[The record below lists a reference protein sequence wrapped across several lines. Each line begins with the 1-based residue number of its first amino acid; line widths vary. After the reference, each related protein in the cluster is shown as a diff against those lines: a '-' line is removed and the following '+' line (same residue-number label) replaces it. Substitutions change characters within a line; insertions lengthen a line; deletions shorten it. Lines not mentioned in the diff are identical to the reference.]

1 LTFQKQF
8 KAYVAV
14 ALVCLSLAGCKR
26 GGREQEVAYVS
37 APQAFLRDRVAAVYD
52 KVGTVKNGDRVQIL
66 DHDRR
71 FVKVRTAAGLEGWM
85 EQRNLI
91 TQPVYDQ
98 LQKLAQQE
106 KDDPVQA
113 TGVTRN
119 DTNLHVS
126 PGRDTDHLYQIAE
139 GAKVGMLKRATVEKA
154 GATPPAKSASKNADK
169 EPAKPALEDWWLVR
183 NQDNH
188 MGWVLGRMI
197 DIDVP
202 LEIAQYAEGQRIIAS
217 FVLNEVRDGEK
228 KVPEYLVVLSEPK
241 DGLPYDYDQV
251 RVFTWNVKRHRY
263 ETAYRERNLNG
274 VLPVT
279 VAKED
284 FDKEGTLPVFILRVK
299 DDNGSVSEK
308 KYKLNTPIVRR
319 VLAPGEE
326 PQRAVARKKRR

>member
-1 LTFQKQF
+1 LTFQKQLA
-8 KAYVAV
+8 AYVAV
-14 ALVCLSLAGCKR
+14 ALFCLSLGGCKR
-26 GGREQEVAYVS
+26 GGREQEIAYVS

-71 FVKVRTAAGLEGWM
+71 FVKVRTTAGLEGWM

-91 TQPVYDQ
+91 TQQVYDQ

-154 GATPPAKSASKNADK
+154 GAASPAKSAGKNLDK
-169 EPAKPALEDWWLVR
+169 ELPKPAMEDWWLVR
-183 NQDNH
+183 NPDNH
-188 MGWVLGRMI
+188 VGWVLGRMI

-217 FVLNEVRDGEK
+217 FVLNEVSDGDK

-263 ETAYRERNLNG
+263 ETAYRERNVIG

-279 VAKED
+279 VGKEN
-284 FDKEGTLPVFILRVK
+284 FDREGTLPMFILRVK
-299 DDNGSVSEK
+299 DDNGNVSEK

-326 PQRAVARKKRR
+326 PQRSVARKRKR

>member
-1 LTFQKQF
+1 M
-8 KAYVAV
+8 AI
-14 ALVCLSLAGCKR
+14 GCR
-26 GGREQEVAYVS
+26 Y
-37 APQAFLRDRVAAVYD
+37 
-52 KVGTVKNGDRVQIL
+52 L

-139 GAKVGMLKRATVEKA
+139 GAKVGMLKRATIEKA

-169 EPAKPALEDWWLVR
+169 ELAKPALEDWWLVR

-188 MGWVLGRMI
+188 VGWVLGRMI

-202 LEIAQYAEGQRIIAS
+202 LEIAQYGKGR
-217 FVLNEVRDGEK
+217 
-228 KVPEYLVVLSEPK
+228 
-241 DGLPYDYDQV
+241 GLLPALCSM
-251 RVFTWNVKRHRY
+251 KSA
-263 ETAYRERNLNG
+263 TA
-274 VLPVT
+274 T
-279 VAKED
+279 
-284 FDKEGTLPVFILRVK
+284 
-299 DDNGSVSEK
+299 
-308 KYKLNTPIVRR
+308 
-319 VLAPGEE
+319 
-326 PQRAVARKKRR
+326 RKSRSI

>member
-1 LTFQKQF
+1 MVLGC
-8 KAYVAV
+8 V
-14 ALVCLSLAGCKR
+14 LLAGCKGR
-26 GGREQEVAYVS
+26 GKDQEIVYVS

-52 KVGTVKNGDRVQIL
+52 KVGTVKNGDRLQVI
-66 DHDRR
+66 DRDRR
-71 FVKVRTAAGLEGWM
+71 FVKVRTASGVEGWM

-98 LQKLAQQE
+98 LQKLAAQE
-106 KDDPVQA
+106 KNDPVQA

-119 DTNLHVS
+119 DTNLHVE
-126 PGRDTDHLYQIAE
+126 PGRDTDHLYQIVE
-139 GAKVGMLKRATVEKA
+139 GSKVSMLKRSTVEKA
-154 GATPPAKSASKNADK
+154 GAPVPPKTAAKKDTDK
-169 EPAKPALEDWWLVR
+169 EPAKAMEDWWLVR
-183 NQDNH
+183 NQDGH
-188 MGWVLGRMI
+188 MGWVLGRMV
-197 DIDVP
+197 DVDVP

-217 FVLNEVRDGEK
+217 FVLNEVNDGDK
-228 KVPEYLVVLSEPK
+228 KEPEYLVVLSEPK

-279 VAKED
+279 VTKES
-284 FDKEGTLPVFILRVK
+284 FDREGVLPVFILRVK
-299 DDNGSVSEK
+299 DENGNVTEK

-326 PQRAVARKKRR
+326 PAKAVAKKKKR